1 LALLLA
7 SVGLYGVMSYEVSQ
21 RTREIGIRIVLG
33 AQRGDVLGLV
43 IRQGMRVVIVGVV
56 LGLAGA
62 AGLSRVVAGLL
73 FGVSP
78 MDPLAFIGVSLFLV
92 AVALLACWLPARRAA
107 KLDPIIAL
115 KCE

>member
-1 LALLLA
+1 MPPAYSLTPNTPA
-7 SVGLYGVMSYEVSQ
+7 
-21 RTREIGIRIVLG
+21 IVTTLGPLPVWLLG

-78 MDPLAFIGVSLFLV
+78 LDPLAFIGVSLFLV